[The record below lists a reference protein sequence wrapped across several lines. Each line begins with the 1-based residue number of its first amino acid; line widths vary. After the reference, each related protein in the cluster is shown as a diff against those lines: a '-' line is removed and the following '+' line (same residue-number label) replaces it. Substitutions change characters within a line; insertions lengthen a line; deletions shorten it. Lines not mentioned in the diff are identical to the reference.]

1 MDEIE
6 NILQFIV
13 EIEKL
18 KNVIRKTKPVGLD
31 RFENSAEH
39 SWHVALSAIMLKDHA
54 SQPINIDRV
63 IKMLLVHDLGEIDA
77 GDKII
82 YESETSEQKQKE
94 LDGIERLFAM
104 LPNNLS
110 NEFTNLWVEFE
121 AGESVDAVYAK
132 AIDRVPPLLHNIHGE
147 GHSWK
152 THRIPKEKVYG
163 LNGERIAKAS
173 KPLWEVLESKLD
185 DAVDK
190 GLLK

>member
-1 MDEIE
+1 MNDIE

-39 SWHVALSAIMLKDHA
+39 SWHVALSAIMLKDH
-54 SQPINIDRV
+54 SSEPINIDRV
-63 IKMLLVHDLGEIDA
+63 IKMLLIHDLGEIDA

-82 YESETSEQKQKE
+82 YESETTEQKQKE

-104 LPNNLS
+104 LPSDLAK
-110 NEFTNLWVEFE
+110 ELTTLWIEFE
-121 AGESVDAVYAK
+121 TGESTDAIYAK
-132 AIDRVPPLLHNIHGE
+132 AIDRVPPLLHNMHGE

-152 THRIPKEKVYG
+152 THNIPKEKVYA

-173 KPLWEVLESKLD
+173 KPLWTVLESKLD